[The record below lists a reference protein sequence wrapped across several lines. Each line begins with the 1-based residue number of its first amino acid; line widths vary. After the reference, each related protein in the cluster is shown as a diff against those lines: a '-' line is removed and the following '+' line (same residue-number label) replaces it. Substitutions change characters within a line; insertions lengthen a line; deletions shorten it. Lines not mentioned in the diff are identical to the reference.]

1 MGALRAF
8 LRWDNASDRRFEPVA
23 FTAAGWGAGVVVTAL
38 ILWSPHV
45 AFGYRSPSLHL
56 VLDSVDACVAL
67 LCAYLVHGRFV
78 REQHLQDFLLAQ
90 GLILLAIAGIF
101 ATAVTTLGVDD
112 VGTLDVWFQLALRVG
127 GAVLIA
133 AAALAADRPAPWS
146 RSSARR
152 VSLVTPLLLT
162 VVLGVL
168 WLLRARLPLAVD
180 PTRSPPSLG
189 DPLLAG
195 HPLLLLGQ
203 GSTALCLGVASLFF
217 TVQAMRDHDEL
228 LRWLGPACGVAAF
241 ARLNY
246 LLFPSLY
253 SDWLYTGDLLRT
265 AFYLLLLVGAARE
278 IRQYWDAQAAAAVLE
293 DRRRLARELH
303 DGVIQELT
311 YIRAESRS
319 LPAGEGPADRI
330 VGACDR
336 ALDEARAAVTALGHA
351 GHESLAYVLHRSA
364 KEVMKRYGGHLDVE
378 LDDSV
383 TADPEQQHALVRITR
398 EATSNALRH
407 GAAQRVRVSLGR
419 DGRGRELVIQDDG
432 TGFDV
437 EAALLA
443 GRGFGLISM
452 RDRARGLGGTFRVES
467 VPGRGTEVRVTW

>member
-1 MGALRAF
+1 M
-8 LRWDNASDRRFEPVA
+8 RWENASDRRFAPVA
-23 FTAAGWGAGVVVTAL
+23 VTAAGWVVGVVVTAL
-38 ILWSPHV
+38 ILWSPYV
-45 AFGYRSPSLHL
+45 AFGYRNPSLHL

-78 REQHLQDFLLAQ
+78 RQGHLHDFLLTQ
-90 GLILLAIAGIF
+90 GLILLAVAGIAGI
-101 ATAVTTLGVDD
+101 AVTTLGVDND
-112 VGTLDVWFQLALRVG
+112 GRLDVWFQLALRVG

-133 AAALAADRPAPWS
+133 AAALVADRPAPWS

-162 VVLGVL
+162 VVLGAL

-180 PTRSPPSLG
+180 PARSPPSLG
-189 DPLLAG
+189 DPLTG
-195 HPLLLLGQ
+195 HPLLLVGQ
-203 GSTALCLGVASLFF
+203 GSTALCLAVASVFF
-217 TVQAMRDHDEL
+217 TLQAMRNHDEL

-246 LLFPSLY
+246 LLFPSIY

-311 YIRAESRS
+311 YIRAESHS
-319 LPAGEGPADRI
+319 LPGGDGPADRI

-364 KEVMKRYGGHLDVE
+364 NEVVERYGGHLDVE

-398 EATSNALRH
+398 EAASNAVRH
-407 GAAQRVRVSLGR
+407 GAAERVRVSLGR
-419 DGRGRELVIQDDG
+419 DGSTRELVIQDDG
-432 TGFDV
+432 RGFDV
-437 EAALLA
+437 EAVA
-443 GRGFGLISM
+443 GHGFGLTSM
-452 RDRARGLGGTFRVES
+452 RDRARGLAGTFRVES
-467 VPGRGTEVRVTW
+467 TPGRGTEVRVRW